1 MVNPFSK
8 VRIFFSETI
17 QELKKASWPSRLE
30 LRDSTVVVII
40 ATIIIGMYI
49 TLADFSVY
57 NWVTF
62 LTKLVH
68 PDFGISS

>member
-1 MVNPFSK
+1 MVNPFRK

-68 PDFGISS
+68 PDFGINS

>member
-1 MVNPFSK
+1 MVNPFKK
-8 VRIFFSETI
+8 VRIFFTETL

-40 ATIIIGMYI
+40 ATILIGLYI

-62 LTKLVH
+62 LTKLVR
-68 PDFGISS
+68 PEFGVTG